1 MNFYPFHIGD
11 YASATRHLS
20 WDEDMAYRRL
30 IDAYYT
36 REESI
41 PLDRRKVYR
50 LVMAATQEQ
59 RDAVDDV
66 LQEFFTETPAGWV
79 HTRCEAEIHIYHQ
92 KSEKAAQS
100 ARARWDRSSAH
111 PAKNSSEGNPGAFSS
126 ACDRTESGCDR
137 IGEESERTSESCE
150 GNATKTKTK
159 TKTNISKPKG
169 LDSSPAE
176 AGKPAKKGAPLP
188 ADFVPNETG
197 LRYAEERGV
206 QIEAELKS
214 FANWHQAKGT
224 LFKDWQAAWRTW
236 CDKAVEF
243 GRAGHNGKAQSGK
256 FDAVAYVNKNRR
268 GAGNDEDN
276 QRTID
281 GIAERVA

>member
-50 LVMAATQEQ
+50 LVMAGTQAQ

-79 HTRCEAEIHIYHQ
+79 HSRCEAEIKIYHQ

-100 ARARWDRSSAH
+100 ARARWDRTAERSRSDG
-111 PAKNSSEGNPGAFSS
+111 SPGAFSGS
-126 ACDRTESGCDR
+126 SDRTESGCDR
-137 IGEESERTSESCE
+137 IDEGCERTESACE

-188 ADFVPNETG
+188 SDFVPNETG
-197 LRYAEERGV
+197 VAYAEQRGV
-206 QIEAELKS
+206 QIESELKA
-214 FANWHQAKGT
+214 FANWHTAKGT

-243 GRAGHNGKAQSGK
+243 GRAGNGRASPGTK
-256 FDAVAYVNKNRR
+256 FDPVAYVNQNRKGGR
-268 GAGNDEDN
+268 HDEDDE
-276 QRTID
+276 RTID
-281 GIAERVA
+281 GIAQRVA